1 MMYKILEPFDL
12 PDSTEEVEA
21 QKYRERRR
29 TIGPGL
35 RNNEGPGKKGQ
46 PMNEPVKERWSKL
59 FLDQEETVENLA
71 RMASV
76 AENRCFAT
84 FGEVAAVGDDWE
96 DALFTIRHLVSMIDR
111 FRDDYFAAIREDIS
125 HPRVTDLGD
134 NAIEGAARPLA
145 YEMLPPLNA
154 VGAHDGLQK
163 SG

>member
-1 MMYKILEPFDL
+1 MTTKAR
-12 PDSTEEVEA
+12 V
-21 QKYRERRR
+21 Q
-29 TIGPGL
+29 
-35 RNNEGPGKKGQ
+35 GQ
-46 PMNEPVKERWSKL
+46 PMDDAVKERWWES
-59 FLDQEETVENLA
+59 FLDQEEAVENLA

-76 AENRCFAT
+76 VENRCFAA
-84 FGEVAAVGDDWE
+84 FGEATPVGKDWE
-96 DALFTIRHLVSMIDR
+96 DALFTIRHLASMIDR

>member
-1 MMYKILEPFDL
+1 
-12 PDSTEEVEA
+12 
-21 QKYRERRR
+21 
-29 TIGPGL
+29 
-35 RNNEGPGKKGQ
+35 
-46 PMNEPVKERWSKL
+46 MNEPVKERWSKL

-84 FGEVAAVGDDWE
+84 FGEVAAVGNDWE

-145 YEMLPPLNA
+145 YEMLPPLNV